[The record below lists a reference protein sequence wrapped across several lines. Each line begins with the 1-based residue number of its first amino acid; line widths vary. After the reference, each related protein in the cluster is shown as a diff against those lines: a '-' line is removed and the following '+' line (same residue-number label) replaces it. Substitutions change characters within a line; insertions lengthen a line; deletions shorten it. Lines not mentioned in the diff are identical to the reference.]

1 MRWRLSLCM
10 SLFLFTGSF
19 CELCGQYDVDSLKE
33 ALEEC
38 RRQNDVV
45 REAEVLKKLTARFVG
60 NDSIQMHIYRR
71 QLHELARRH
80 PNNYHIQAID
90 AFIEAIMH
98 HRKGDFKKA
107 KEFYQKAESDY
118 WRTGDTLQAAHMHVY
133 VGNMYYELGEYARA
147 VETYLEALKIF
158 EEQRDVRGM
167 GRVYNNLGNIYNDM
181 GEYEAGRTYLEKS
194 LEIDSLRKDW
204 VGTIISY
211 NNLANA
217 YRGLGQYEKAL
228 AYYQKYLDIAAQYGT
243 KKGVSIVL
251 RNMGEICLRR
261 QDYEQAKRYF
271 EEGLKVEKETNNNL
285 AELADFYL
293 NIGRLYY
300 HREEPE
306 QAEQSALVA
315 LNHAQVAGVQRIVME
330 THALLSDIYAKKQD
344 YARAYNHL
352 REYER
357 IRDKVYPGD
366 KRAEVFKL
374 QLQYEAE
381 RRAKEAELRRKA
393 EQLAALEEQQK
404 LLILLFAG
412 FVLLVL
418 LGAVV
423 IIYRRY
429 TEKKRLLDAL
439 EAKSREVEAHR
450 REILE
455 KNEELEAYQYVIER
469 QNRELNLAN
478 KSLEEQVAARTQELK
493 ESYKQLLRTKN
504 DLDSFLYR
512 ASHDLKGP
520 IARVL
525 GLVNVA
531 LYDVEDPKATEY
543 FSRIM
548 HTAQEM
554 DYILARLLTI
564 NSIINHEPVAKQIDF
579 QQMVEQVFQRFDAEL
594 YKDRLRWS
602 LSVSKEVEL
611 WADPALFRL
620 VLENLI
626 QNAIDYCD
634 RFQGVQV
641 DIEVLPRGRRYVHIH
656 IVDHGIGIEEEIKDK
671 VFDVF
676 TKGSRSR
683 GAGLGLYVVR
693 LAMERLGGQVHL
705 KHTQAGHTEF
715 LLSLPRIPSYMQDAE
730 SVPKSS

>member
-1 MRWRLSLCM
+1 MRQWV
-10 SLFLFTGSF
+10 SF
-19 CELCGQYDVDSLKE
+19 FVLLLLLVGACQLHAQYDVDSLKK

-38 RRQNDVV
+38 RRRNDPL
-45 REAEVLKKLTARFVG
+45 REAEVLKKLTVRFVA
-60 NDSIQMHIYRR
+60 NDSVQMHIYRR

-80 PNNYHIQAID
+80 PENHRIRAID

-98 HRKGDFKKA
+98 HRKGNFQKA
-107 KEFYQKAESDY
+107 KDYYQKAESDY
-118 WRTGDTLQAAHMHVY
+118 WRAGDSLQAAHMKVY
-133 VGNMYYELGEYARA
+133 VGNMYYELGLYARA
-147 VETYLEALKIF
+147 VETFLDALKVF
-158 EEQRDVRGM
+158 EAAGDTRGI

-181 GEYEAGRTYLEKS
+181 GEYAVARDYLEKS

-204 VGTIISY
+204 VGVIISY

-217 YRGLGQYEKAL
+217 YRGLEQYEKAL
-228 AYYQKYLDIAAQYGT
+228 DYYHKYLNMAKQYGT
-243 KKGVSIVL
+243 RKGVSIVL
-251 RNMGEICLRR
+251 RNMGEIYLRMEN
-261 QDYEQAKRYF
+261 YEQAKRCF
-271 EEGLKVEKETNNNL
+271 EEGLKVEQATNNNI

-293 NIGRLYY
+293 NIGRLHY
-300 HREEPE
+300 HQQKYDKAEET
-306 QAEQSALVA
+306 ASMALKY
-315 LNHAQVAGVQRIVME
+315 AQMAGVQRLMME
-330 THALLSDIYAKKQD
+330 TNALLSDIYAKTGD
-344 YARAYNHL
+344 YARAYSYL

-357 IRDKVYPGD
+357 LRDDVYPGD
-366 KRAEVFKL
+366 KRAEIFKM
-374 QLQYEAE
+374 QLKYEEE
-381 RRAKEAELRRKA
+381 RRQREAELRAKA
-393 EQLAALEEQQK
+393 ERLASLEEQQK
-404 LLILLFAG
+404 ILILLFAA
-412 FVLLVL
+412 FVVLVLVAAVVILYRRYAEKKKL
-418 LGAVV
+418 LGALE
-423 IIYRRY
+423 
-429 TEKKRLLDAL
+429 EKSK
-439 EAKSREVEAHR
+439 EVEAHR

-455 KNEELEAYQYVIER
+455 KNEELEAYQHVIER
-469 QNRELNLAN
+469 QNQELTRAN

-531 LYDVEDPKATEY
+531 LHDIDDPKAIEY

-564 NSIINHEPVAKQIDF
+564 NSVINHVPVAEKIDF
-579 QQMVEQVFQRFDAEL
+579 QQLLEDIFKTFDADL
-594 YKDRLRWS
+594 YKERLRWTLS
-602 LSVSKEVEL
+602 LSREVEL
-611 WADPALFRL
+611 WADNTLLRL
-620 VLENLI
+620 ALENLI

-634 RFQGVQV
+634 RYQGVQV
-641 DIEVLPRGRRYVHIH
+641 DIEVVPRGQRYVHIH
-656 IVDHGIGIEEEIKDK
+656 IIDHGIGIEEEIKDK

-676 TKGSRSR
+676 TKGSYSR

-693 LAMERLGGQVHL
+693 LAVERLGGHVHL

-715 LLSLPRIPSYMQDAE
+715 LLSLPRIPSYMRDAE